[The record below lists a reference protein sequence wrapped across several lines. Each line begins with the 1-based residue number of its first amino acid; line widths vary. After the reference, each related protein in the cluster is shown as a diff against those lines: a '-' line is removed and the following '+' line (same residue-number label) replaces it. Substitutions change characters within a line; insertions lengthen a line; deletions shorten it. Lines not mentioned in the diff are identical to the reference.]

1 MKLNKCSAE
10 KNMKTAAKPTAKPKY
25 PSETATAIA
34 NRIAVV
40 VNRIRY
46 TIQAFHPLRLTKHI
60 TPH

>member
-1 MKLNKCSAE
+1 
-10 KNMKTAAKPTAKPKY
+10 MKTAAKPTAKPKY

-40 VNRIRY
+40 VNIIRY